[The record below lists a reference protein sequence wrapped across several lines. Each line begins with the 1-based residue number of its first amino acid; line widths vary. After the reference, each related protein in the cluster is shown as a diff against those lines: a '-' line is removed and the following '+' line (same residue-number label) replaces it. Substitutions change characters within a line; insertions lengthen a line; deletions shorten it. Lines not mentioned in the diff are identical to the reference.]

1 MIILVTEALT
11 KTFALICILLSSL
24 SQWKDGATVKAS
36 PFAAEVSEILFYKQM
51 LLRET
56 GVIPPEDVVL
66 KKAML

>member
-1 MIILVTEALT
+1 MIKASLFATEA
-11 KTFALICILLSSL
+11 
-24 SQWKDGATVKAS
+24 
-36 PFAAEVSEILFYKQM
+36 SEILFYKQM